1 MQDKEPDDFRES
13 TALKEIWTI
22 FRQNRIALF
31 SFYLLVIFIL
41 TTVFSPLLAPYSSV
55 EQFAQHE
62 LLPPSWVEGGTISF
76 FFGTDDIGRDLF
88 SRIIIGSAYTL
99 GSSLA
104 VILIVTLFGTVIGI
118 WAGISHSIKS
128 KILSNIL
135 HTFLSIPSLL
145 IAIIIAT
152 LLEASLLGAT
162 IATTLAILPYFMH
175 EIYKLT
181 QQELNKEYV
190 LMLKLDGVSN
200 STLLK
205 ETVIPNIMHRYIQE
219 IGRSFAT
226 AILDISALGFIS
238 LGAQRPTPEWGAMI
252 KDSLELI
259 YLAPWTVILPGVAI
273 IVTVLTLLIFS
284 QGLSDAV
291 KTYYEQG

>member
-1 MQDKEPDDFRES
+1 MQDKEPDNFRES
-13 TALKEIWTI
+13 TALKEIWVI

-31 SFYLLVIFIL
+31 SFYLLIIL
-41 TTVFSPLLAPYSSV
+41 TLTTIFSPLLAPYSST
-55 EQFAQHE
+55 EQFTKYE
-62 LLPPSWVEGGTISF
+62 LLPPSWIEGGTVSF

-104 VILIVTLFGTVIGI
+104 VIIIVALCGTLIGI
-118 WAGISHSIKS
+118 WAGISHSLKS
-128 KILSNIL
+128 KVLSNIL
-135 HTFLSIPSLL
+135 HIFLSIPSLL
-145 IAIIIAT
+145 IAIIIST
-152 LLEASLLGAT
+152 LLEASLLGAI
-162 IATTLAILPYFMH
+162 IATTLALLPYFMH

-181 QQELNKEYV
+181 QQELSKEYV
-190 LMLKLDGVSN
+190 LMLKLDGVPN

-205 ETVIPNIMHRYIQE
+205 ETIIPNIMHRYIQE
-219 IGRSFAT
+219 IGRAFAT
-226 AILDISALGFIS
+226 AILDISALGFIA

-259 YLAPWTVILPGVAI
+259 YLAPWAVILPGLAI
-273 IVTVLTLLIFS
+273 IITVLTLLIFS
-284 QGLSDAV
+284 QALSDAV